1 MNRRLQKNYVN
12 TILTDQQAAP
22 VTEAG
27 SGILKAQALLQ
38 SWEIPEECVIEGL
51 EFWQTGHYGPICK
64 GQLKNRNGSSSA
76 VVVKSL
82 RGTV

>member
-1 MNRRLQKNYVN
+1 MNRRLCKHH
-12 TILTDQQAAP
+12 TDQQAASM
-22 VTEAG
+22 TEAG

-51 EFWQTGHYGPICK
+51 EFWKTGHYGPICK
-64 GQLKNRNGSSSA
+64 GQLKKRNGSSSA

-82 RGTV
+82 RGTA